1 MSDTGPA
8 RLPGLHKLQST
19 DNQLAL
25 WAERVNEHL
34 EVRSGARGNDLER
47 SATQR
52 DIKMLL
58 AKIAALEK
66 KLTGTTTIAV
76 EEPVA
81 TKTEVAPA
89 KQKSYDTEVS
99 ELRTKNDALTR
110 RVMLLESRVS
120 IGGSGYSA
128 GFLKETTTDAARP
141 NPWAINGTVRWG
153 QSTFTD
159 SFSVLRW
166 AFYES
171 GATPI
176 LDPSKGGVT
185 INGNLTITGTSGA
198 SGGERTIQ
206 GFADR
211 TTADIA
217 DLAGRFDGNRRLN
230 WGNAPQWSVPNTTE
244 KYNLDFV
251 LTIVYARLEYLKAHT
266 GYVSPW

>member
-8 RLPGLHKLQST
+8 RLPGLPKLQST

-66 KLTGTTTIAV
+66 QLTGTTTIAV

-128 GFLKETTTDAARP
+128 GFIKETDDLAARP

-153 QSTFTD
+153 QSTFEHM
-159 SFSVLRW
+159 FRELRW
-166 AFYES
+166 GLLETGPNTEMAPNNPGVAKLNGYMLIS
-171 GATPI
+171 GIKGASDGATT
-176 LDPSKGGVT
+176 L
-185 INGNLTITGTSGA
+185 
-198 SGGERTIQ
+198 R

-211 TTADIA
+211 TTDDIA
-217 DLAGRFDGNRRLN
+217 ALSNRFDGAGRLQPN
-230 WGNAPQWSVPNTTE
+230 YMPMYDVKLYAGGGFQTPYQNALE
-244 KYNLDFV
+244 LIEGV
-251 LTIVYARLEYLKAHT
+251 LRQNGMI
-266 GYVSPW
+266 